1 MDSELYRLVRSLKK
15 LILEIV
21 EDVEIVIFST
31 GVENSSTLAED
42 LSMLARYSLVFESN
56 TEDQVYGGMK
66 VIGVLQRMVD

>member
-31 GVENSSTLAED
+31 GVENSSTLVED

-56 TEDQVYGGMK
+56 TEDQVYGGRK
-66 VIGVLQRMVD
+66 ISLRFQDQG